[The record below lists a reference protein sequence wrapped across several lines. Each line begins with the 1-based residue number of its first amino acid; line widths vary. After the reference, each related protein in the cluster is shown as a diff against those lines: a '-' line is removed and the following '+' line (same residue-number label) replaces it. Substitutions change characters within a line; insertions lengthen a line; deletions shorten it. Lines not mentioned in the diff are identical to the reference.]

1 MKKVKGLSVI
11 LAAVMLSS
19 CIFPQAGSVKAAEIT
34 GEESAEAP
42 DAGNAA
48 YAEAEQSEEITDDEE
63 KLEDAAVHQKASAT
77 TDMTYISIGET
88 CQETFSAESTEKY
101 YWFDLEKSGRL
112 TLSANATGLSRLQ
125 YYIDDI
131 GGDRLWSKRS
141 SSTGSEKKI
150 KTNETIDLTAG
161 TYYLSVISSGGDG
174 EFSFSL
180 SSEDAGESFKEEN
193 GGTDNDRGYA
203 NPVEFGQTYWGQLA
217 RNDNAD
223 YYEFTLSASSR
234 LYLSARAQIKSL
246 YLYLYDAGG
255 KELWKKYASTDS
267 AAKTL
272 EADAEIDLTGGVYYL
287 AVKSASATG
296 PTGSYS
302 FCLSCT
308 DAKESFPETR
318 GNLNNTLSSANAIS
332 SDTIY
337 KGQIAANDARDFYK
351 FTVNESSQ
359 VTLDATAAIPW
370 VYYHIYD
377 SKGKEV
383 WKQGVSW
390 NKTIG
395 YSSLTKKHTLSKGT
409 YYFAVAQ
416 YSNYTGNYA
425 FKMHIHNYKTTT
437 QKATTKK
444 NGSIRKKCSCG
455 HVVSLKT
462 IYRPKKM
469 TLSKTVYVY
478 NGKKKKP
485 SVKVTDSKGKVISR
499 SNYKVYYSSGRKRVG
514 KYKVTVKFKGKYK
527 GRMSKTFRIKARK
540 K

>member
-19 CIFPQAGSVKAAEIT
+19 CIFPQTGSVKAAEIT

-63 KLEDAAVHQKASAT
+63 KSDDAAVHQKASAT

-302 FCLSCT
+302 FC
-308 DAKESFPETR
+308 
-318 GNLNNTLSSANAIS
+318 
-332 SDTIY
+332 
-337 KGQIAANDARDFYK
+337 
-351 FTVNESSQ
+351 
-359 VTLDATAAIPW
+359 
-370 VYYHIYD
+370 
-377 SKGKEV
+377 
-383 WKQGVSW
+383 
-390 NKTIG
+390 
-395 YSSLTKKHTLSKGT
+395 
-409 YYFAVAQ
+409 
-416 YSNYTGNYA
+416 
-425 FKMHIHNYKTTT
+425 
-437 QKATTKK
+437 
-444 NGSIRKKCSCG
+444 
-455 HVVSLKT
+455 
-462 IYRPKKM
+462 
-469 TLSKTVYVY
+469 
-478 NGKKKKP
+478 
-485 SVKVTDSKGKVISR
+485 
-499 SNYKVYYSSGRKRVG
+499 
-514 KYKVTVKFKGKYK
+514 
-527 GRMSKTFRIKARK
+527 
-540 K
+540 